1 MPLQVIEIGLMG
13 IDAEEGFRWHP
24 PLGMK
29 RYRYIVKGN

>member
-13 IDAEEGFRWHP
+13 INAEEDFRWHP